1 MGCDIHLVVEKR
13 RQKPKLVV
21 TKRDDQKVVTEIPPK
36 DNGWEHCEIT
46 PSGEWGD
53 RVYGMFAKL
62 ANVRNQWDFEP
73 IELRGFPEDA
83 SYDTLQ
89 KYAYLVLPDEKFEEW
104 FPEDKE
110 EMIHYSDY
118 SGTYISESKAQYYI
132 NTYGAKILKGGP
144 NNKVKFVTEPE
155 NHSAN
160 WCTLSELE
168 KCVNEIFFDEE
179 IKKYTGDGGEWIALV
194 YYMKGLEVAGYE
206 TRCVF
211 WFDN

>member
-46 PSGEWGD
+46 HSGEWGD

-62 ANVRNQWDFEP
+62 ANVRNQWDFEH
-73 IELRGFPEDA
+73 IELRGFPADA
-83 SYDTLQ
+83 SYDTLR
-89 KYAYLVLPDEKFEEW
+89 KYACCVISDEQFKKWFPDEIEE
-104 FPEDKE
+104 
-110 EMIHYSDY
+110 IHYSSY
-118 SGTYISESKAQYYI
+118 SGAYISESNAQYYI
-132 NTYGAKILKGGP
+132 NTYDAKIKYNHGDI
-144 NNKVKFVTEPE
+144 FVTNPE

-168 KCVNEIFFDEE
+168 KCVNEIFFDEDLKE
-179 IKKYTGDGGEWIALV
+179 YTGDGGEWIALV

>member
-13 RQKPKLVV
+13 RQKPGLIV
-21 TKRDDQKVVTEIPPK
+21 TKRDDQKIVTEVKVPK
-36 DNGWEHCEIT
+36 DNRWECCEIT
-46 PSGEWGD
+46 YSGEWSN
-53 RVYGMFAKL
+53 RIYGMFAKL
-62 ANVRNQWDFEP
+62 ADVRNQWNLEH
-73 IELRGFPEDA
+73 IELRGFPGDA
-83 SYDTLQ
+83 NYDTLK
-89 KYAYLVLPDEKFEEW
+89 KYAYRVISDEEFEQWFPDE
-104 FPEDKE
+104 E

-118 SGTYISESKAQYYI
+118 SGHFIGESKAQYYI
-132 NTYGAKILKGGP
+132 NTYGAKTLKGGY
-144 NNKVKFVTEPE
+144 NDEDRFVTEPE

-179 IKKYTGDGGEWIALV
+179 LKEYTGDCCEWVALV
-194 YYMKGLEVAGYE
+194 HYMKGLEIAGYE

>member
-1 MGCDIHLVVEKR
+1 MGCDIHLMVERR
-13 RQKPKLVV
+13 RQKPGLKVI
-21 TKRDDQKVVTEIPPK
+21 KRDNQKIVRQVPV
-36 DNGWEHCEIT
+36 DNEWYNCEIT
-46 PSGEWGD
+46 SSGEWSD
-53 RVYGMFAKL
+53 RVYRMFAKL
-62 ANVRNQWDFEP
+62 ANVRNDWNFEH

-89 KYAYLVLPDEKFEEW
+89 KYAYRVISDET
-104 FPEDKE
+104 
-110 EMIHYSDY
+110 EMIH
-118 SGTYISESKAQYYI
+118 SGTYISESNAQYYI
-132 NTYGAKILKGGP
+132 NTYGAEILKVKGKY
-144 NNKVKFVTEPE
+144 NNDAKFVTEPE

-179 IKKYTGDGGEWIALV
+179 LKEYTGDCCEWVALV
-194 YYMKGLEVAGYE
+194 HYMKGLEIAGYE